1 MGFVQ
6 NCTKHFFEKK
16 QEQWLLLTDS
26 DEFLQYNYILPGGE
40 NISHFDREISIF
52 YNGGQKVRNAPS
64 EESRAQG
71 RRFALPIRES
81 IQDFHSSKVTFQEFI
96 QAQQANP
103 HNLTQQYFPS
113 ANGCT
118 RIVRLTYGIKT
129 TNETQDEILTTKRYQ
144 FHKEPTDRFSKV
156 FLDLSKVKEKHLE
169 ALSTIHNPFP
179 KLCGNNGRHTSGQD
193 FMGSVLRVNH
203 YVGSLESWLE
213 RGGGMGTRVKKQNE
227 ESWRQKDSREPDYDG
242 PPDDRGSTWVES
254 FVEKVGPQAADELLF
269 QPLANRIASVISS
282 LKQQDAVDAN

>member
-129 TNETQDEILTTKRYQ
+129 ITRPRMKFLRQRGTNFTKNQLIVFPRY
-144 FHKEPTDRFSKV
+144 
-156 FLDLSKVKEKHLE
+156 FL
-169 ALSTIHNPFP
+169 I
-179 KLCGNNGRHTSGQD
+179 
-193 FMGSVLRVNH
+193 
-203 YVGSLESWLE
+203 
-213 RGGGMGTRVKKQNE
+213 
-227 ESWRQKDSREPDYDG
+227 SR
-242 PPDDRGSTWVES
+242 R
-254 FVEKVGPQAADELLF
+254 
-269 QPLANRIASVISS
+269 
-282 LKQQDAVDAN
+282 